1 MFDRQLSADTQAIL
15 LLCASLEDSRYGEAR
30 PLTLREYNNLA
41 GWLREVNMRPQD
53 LLTPAGRNKLEET
66 KGVENGRIIPLLE
79 RGPALNVAVKKWAS
93 QGVWIIGCHDR
104 DYPQSL
110 KENLQDLAPPIL
122 YGIGKKELLSRGGLA
137 VVGSRDPDRQGLHYT
152 QRVALACAKEKI
164 QIISGG
170 ARGVDLNAML
180 TALEAGGTAVGV
192 LPNSLTR
199 TAVSGKYRQSIRE
212 GRLTLIS
219 PWGADARFTVSNAIG
234 RNKYI
239 YALGDRALVVSSD
252 FGKGGTWSGALDAL
266 ANIKNVPLFVR
277 LEGNV
282 PVGNREL
289 WKRGA
294 IAFPEEPWHQRLWQL
309 LDEEISRVQK
319 EAAFEFLP
327 EEIEEMVATLEEPV
341 EEEVEERP
349 PEVSRTQPVLEC
361 GPKDIY
367 EAVLPFILRNLERPL
382 EDKVLA
388 ECLDVQVGQLR
399 IWLKRAVEEGKVIK
413 NKNPLTYVAK
423 QHWWESE

>member
-1 MFDRQLSADTQAIL
+1 MFERQLSADTQAIL
-15 LLCASLEDSRYGEAR
+15 LLCASLEQNRYGEAK
-30 PLTLREYNNLA
+30 PLTLTEYNNLA
-41 GWLREVNMRPQD
+41 DWLREVKMRPQD
-53 LLTPAGRNKLEET
+53 LLAAGGRNKLEAT
-66 KGVENGRIIPLLE
+66 KSDRPENRRIIALLE
-79 RGPALNVAVKKWAS
+79 RGIALNVAVKKWAS
-93 QGVWIIGCHDR
+93 QGVWIVGRHDR

-110 KENLQDLAPPIL
+110 TENLQDLAPPIL
-122 YGIGKKELLSRGGLA
+122 YGIGKKELLSWGGLG
-137 VVGSRDPDRQGLHYT
+137 VVGSREIDGEGLHYT
-152 QRVALACAKEKI
+152 QRVALACAREEV

-170 ARGVDLNAML
+170 ARGVDINAML
-180 TALEAGGTAVGV
+180 TAVEAGGTAIGI
-192 LPNSLTR
+192 LPDSLTR
-199 TAVSGKYRQSIRE
+199 AAVSRKYRQSIRE

-219 PWGADARFTVSNAIG
+219 PWGADVRFTVSNAIG

-266 ANIKNVPLFVR
+266 ANLKNVPLFVR

-294 IAFPEEPWHQRLWQL
+294 IAFPKEPWNKRLWQL
-309 LDEEISRVQK
+309 LDEEISIVQK

-327 EEIEEMVATLEEPV
+327 EEIEEIVATLEEPV
-341 EEEVEERP
+341 EEEVEEAP
-349 PEVSRTQPVLEC
+349 PEVPTTQPIVEC

-388 ECLDVQVGQLR
+388 ERLEVQVGQLR

-413 NKNPLTYVAK
+413 NKNPVTYVAK
-423 QHWWESE
+423 R